1 MGGSKVIDKDA
12 LIKFAEPRIEEIL
25 IELNIEYRRDNGW
38 WCINCPFH
46 DGADGFNLKYRDGA
60 WYCFSVCKCAYSMFD
75 LIAKVLNIEFVESM
89 HWLANFLGVDS
100 GDFSL
105 NEDKI
110 KSREN
115 LKTLKSLSKK
125 RKRITYNKVQQ
136 TILNDIEP
144 YHHPYL
150 LKQGY
155 NDSTLTH
162 FNIGYARTGVF
173 QDRVC
178 FPIDAPDGTTISV
191 SGRSVY
197 DINPKYYI
205 LGSSDKST
213 TLYNISRIGKSD
225 KYIIVVEGFKS
236 CLSLYQWGYQSV
248 VAVMGADISEE
259 QTKLL
264 LKLGRKV
271 ICIGDN
277 DEAGQRLNQK
287 IYNRLYKWLPV
298 IKIDMGEFTQVEKAS
313 PCDLD
318 FDDMAE
324 LDDKLQ
330 EVINE

>member
-1 MGGSKVIDKDA
+1 MIDKDA

-25 IELNIEYRRDNGW
+25 DELNIEHKYDKGW

-46 DGADGFNLKYRDGA
+46 EGADGFNLKWRDGA
-60 WYCFSVCKCAYSMFD
+60 WYCFSVCKRAYSMFD
-75 LIAKVLNIEFVESM
+75 LIAKVLGIEFVESM
-89 HWLANFLGVDS
+89 QWLASFLGVDS
-100 GDFSL
+100 NDFAL
-105 NEDKI
+105 NEDLVRTKE
-110 KSREN
+110 S
-115 LKTLKSLSKK
+115 LKTLKGLTKK
-125 RKRITYNKVQQ
+125 RKQITYNKVEQ

-144 YHHPYL
+144 YHHPYIT
-150 LKQGY
+150 KQGY
-155 NDSTLTH
+155 TPDTLTH
-162 FNIGYARTGVF
+162 FNIGYARTGIF
-173 QDRVC
+173 KDRIC
-178 FPIDAPDGTTISV
+178 FPIDAPDGTIVSV

-197 DINPKYYI
+197 DIKPKYYI
-205 LGSSDKST
+205 LGSSDKAT

-225 KYIIVVEGFKS
+225 NYVIVVEGFKS
-236 CLSLYQWGYQSV
+236 CMFLHQWGYQSV
-248 VAVMGADISEE
+248 VAVMGADISDE

-298 IKIDMGEFTQVEKAS
+298 IKIDMGEFTNVEKAS